1 LRRAWAPA
9 VVTYFSYGVVPQAV
23 LPAHLLAAAGPLERS
38 PFGAAP
44 VGDGPYRLLWWHRG
58 EGLRYAPNE
67 RYWRGRPRAALD
79 VRIAPDP
86 STNLVLLQSGQL
98 DWNLIAPAQLT
109 TLRGNAALS
118 FLRAPSAVVAGL
130 AFNTA
135 RAPFDDPRLRRAVA
149 MSIDREAISR
159 KITLGYYPVANSIQ
173 PQFSWAYDPSVR
185 QPGYDPAG
193 ADRIFAAAGW
203 RRGPDGVLR
212 KNGRSFEALY
222 VQFPESNTGVRVA
235 TAVQAALHERGISVE
250 IKSISNA
257 QLFMPRTGAL
267 SAGQFDLAYVPWT
280 MGPDP
285 DDSAILSCGGSSNYM
300 RWCDPSVTALES
312 AALTQTDRE
321 VRRGLYRRI
330 ASIVARDVPILYLFD
345 ADYTYAHVR
354 SLESFDPG
362 PFVPTWNAW
371 MWHRR

>member
-1 LRRAWAPA
+1 
-9 VVTYFSYGVVPQAV
+9 V
-23 LPAHLLAAAGPLERS
+23 LPAHLLATAGPLERS

-67 RYWRGRPRAALD
+67 RYWRGHPRAALD

-109 TLRGNAALS
+109 TLRGNGALS

-173 PQFSWAYDPSVR
+173 PQFSWAYDRAVR

-193 ADRIFAAAGW
+193 ADRLFASAGW
-203 RRGPDGVLR
+203 RRGPDAVLR
-212 KNGRSFEALY
+212 KNGRAFEALY

-330 ASIVARDVPILYLFD
+330 ATIVARDVPILYLFD
-345 ADYTYAHVR
+345 ADYTYAHLR

-371 MWHRR
+371 MWRRR